1 MCCIVVAQGI
11 RVNKSFNLLLGNKTK
26 SMLGDEFTKEC
37 RSLEKYIQLLLV
49 HSVFCADENLKK
61 FLIEEEV
68 LSDIFNDSFFYRK
81 STVLLMSCNL
91 L

>member
-1 MCCIVVAQGI
+1 MMQVFVLIFI
-11 RVNKSFNLLLGNKTK
+11 LLPGNKTK

-49 HSVFCADENLKK
+49 HPVFCKDENLKK

-68 LSDIFNDSFFYRK
+68 LK
-81 STVLLMSCNL
+81 STCTDSCFQQKL
-91 L
+91 YFF